1 MKLAQAMFL
10 FLIIWVS
17 QVLTSVDK
25 SVPVEEHVRLQ
36 NELTA
41 FIQNYVQQN
50 LPNSQNFKMHSIYTR
65 PPRKGVIR
73 AYFNYSFNTDG
84 TATTQLLGYA
94 FLKKI
99 KNEPVQEWSL
109 EKIEIS
115 GEQITF
121 DEPVVITPEEIK

>member
-1 MKLAQAMFL
+1 MKLAQAIFL

-50 LPNSQNFKMHSIYTR
+50 LPNSQNFKMHSIYTH

-84 TATTQLLGYA
+84 ITTTQILGHA

-109 EKIEIS
+109 EKIEIQ

-121 DEPVVITPEEIK
+121 DEPIVITPEENN